1 MSQKEAIQ
9 LFGDRKIRTSWS
21 EEEERWYFSI
31 VDVVS
36 VLVKLVPLTGQFSN
50 LLMEK
55 IERIWEMHECLPNPK
70 RFAQ

>member
-55 IERIWEMHECLPNPK
+55 IERIWEMHEYLPNPK